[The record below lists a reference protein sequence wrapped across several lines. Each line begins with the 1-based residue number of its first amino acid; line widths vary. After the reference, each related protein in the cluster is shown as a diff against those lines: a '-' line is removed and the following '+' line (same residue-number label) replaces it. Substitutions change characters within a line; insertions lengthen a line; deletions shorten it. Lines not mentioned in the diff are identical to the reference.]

1 MAEQNYSLHERRS
14 FLTRISAG
22 MTAFAASFVGGA
34 AVAQAQTPAAG
45 HFQPARHDKDDWLD
59 QIPGSKHRIVFDTVN
74 PDSLGDGLAFA
85 NNFLRTN
92 RSDYNLQNNDMAV
105 LIIARHRATSL
116 GYNDKMWEKYGKYLS
131 ARAEFVDPKSKE
143 APKSNIF
150 NSAEYDRLLP
160 NRGNTLDNLLK
171 QGAVFGVC
179 AVATRGVAGVIAEA
193 TSQKTDDVVAEI
205 AANLISP
212 TQARLVPAGIIAV
225 NRAQER
231 GYSLVSP

>member
-1 MAEQNYSLHERRS
+1 MAEQNLSLHERRS

-34 AVAQAQTPAAG
+34 AVAQAQTPAG
-45 HFQPARHDKDDWLD
+45 HFQPARHEKDDWLD
-59 QIPGSKHRIVFDTVN
+59 QLPGKHRIVFDTTT

-85 NNFLRTN
+85 NNFLRTS

-105 LIIARHRATSL
+105 LIIARHRSTTL

-131 ARAEFVDPKSKE
+131 ARAEFTDPKTKE
-143 APKSNIF
+143 PPKSNIF

-171 QGAVFGVC
+171 QGAVFGIC

-193 TSQKTDDVVAEI
+193 TGQKTDDVVAEI
-205 AANLISP
+205 TANLISP

-231 GYSLVSP
+231 GYSLVTP

>member
-1 MAEQNYSLHERRS
+1 MAEQNLSLHERRS

-34 AVAQAQTPAAG
+34 AVAQAQTPAD
-45 HFQPARHDKDDWLD
+45 HFQPVRHEKDDWLD
-59 QIPGSKHRIVFDTVN
+59 QLPGKHRIVFDTTT

-85 NNFLRTN
+85 NNFLRTS

-105 LIIARHRATSL
+105 LIIARHRSTSL

-150 NSAEYDRLLP
+150 NSTEYDRLLS

-193 TSQKTDDVVAEI
+193 TGQKTDDVVAEI
-205 AANLISP
+205 AANLISS

-231 GYSLVSP
+231 GYSLVTP

>member
-1 MAEQNYSLHERRS
+1 MAEQNLSLHERRS

-22 MTAFAASFVGGA
+22 ITAFAASFVGGA
-34 AVAQAQTPAAG
+34 AVAQAQTPAG
-45 HFQPARHDKDDWLD
+45 HFQPARHEKDDWLD
-59 QIPGSKHRIVFDTVN
+59 QLPGKHRIVFDTTT

-85 NNFLRTN
+85 NNFLRTS

-105 LIIARHRATSL
+105 LIIARHRSTSL

-150 NSAEYDRLLP
+150 NSTEYDRLLS

-193 TSQKTDDVVAEI
+193 TGQKTDDVVAEI
-205 AANLISP
+205 AANLISS

-231 GYSLVSP
+231 GYSLVTP